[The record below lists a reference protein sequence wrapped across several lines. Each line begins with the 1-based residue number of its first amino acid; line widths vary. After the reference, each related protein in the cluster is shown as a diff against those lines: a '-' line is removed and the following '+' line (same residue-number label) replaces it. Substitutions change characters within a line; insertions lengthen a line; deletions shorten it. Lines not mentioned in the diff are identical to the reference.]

1 MTEVARLYK
10 FFKPTRYELHVTP
23 NAQALTFSGSVT
35 IEGTLASKQTTLRL
49 HSKDLRITEVAI
61 GASHRTFS
69 LDIENDELIIALQ
82 PSDKGKIRVSI
93 EFEGTITKPMHGLY
107 PCYARNGDVIL
118 ATQFESHH
126 AREVF
131 PCIDEPEAK
140 AVFSLSLTTT
150 SSDIVLA
157 NTEPLQVMRGPEL
170 STTVFEDTPIM
181 STYLLAFVTGPLHAV
196 EGETK
201 NGTKV
206 RIWASHDNA
215 DTTMTFALD
224 TAIRATEFF
233 NEYFDT
239 PYPLSKC
246 DHVALPD
253 FSSGAMENWGLITYR
268 EVCLIVDPQTTS
280 TNTKEYAATVI
291 AHELSHQWFGN
302 LVTMK
307 WWDDLWLN
315 ESFAT
320 LMEYVAVDALYPEW
334 NVMLSFA
341 SQEALSAFWRDSIPG
356 VQAVKCTVNH
366 PDEISTLFD
375 PSIVYAKG
383 ARLLLMAHNFV
394 GKNNFRKGLRLYFKR
409 FAYGNTKGSDLWQAL
424 EDASGKQVQKFMND
438 WIATNG
444 FPLVRVKQD
453 GQSLTLTQS
462 RFTDATATSDDT
474 TWPVPLD
481 LKPEQTPSLELFTA
495 KRKKYS
501 LGSSRFVRLNT
512 EGAHYSV
519 RYESDAHRQYLK
531 SQVKDGSIRPR
542 ERLFILNDSLMQA
555 RAGYSSIAETM
566 EILEALRD
574 ETEDPVWV
582 VMSMCMGDARTLVEG
597 SEVHESQMK
606 QFAWQLVAHQYKKL
620 GWKKDDNEDLTTTK
634 MRGIILGLATYSEE
648 QHVIDAALNEY
659 ASYKTLEEMP
669 ADTRHIVLAAAV
681 RHGGEKVFNRL
692 FTLYPTI
699 ANPELQQDVCNAL
712 TSTREVAHIKQLL
725 AQLKDE
731 NFVRLQDFDRWVI
744 YLLRNRKGRTATW
757 SWFTKNWVWIVE
769 NFGSDKSFD
778 NYPRFAGRVFG
789 TEAWLAKYNEFFE
802 PLKSEIALKRNIEIG
817 AQEITARI
825 AWRKR
830 DEKSLDNWLASRFNQ
845 AK

>member
-1 MTEVARLYK
+1 MTEVARLYQL
-10 FFKPTRYELHVTP
+10 FKPSRYELHITP
-23 NAQALTFSGSVT
+23 NKQALTFSGSVT
-35 IEGTLASKQTTLRL
+35 IEGTLSAKQNKLRL
-49 HSKDLRITEVAI
+49 HAKELVVTEVAI
-61 GASHRTFS
+61 NATHRDYA
-69 LDIENDELIIALQ
+69 LEADNDELVIELKD
-82 PSDKGKIRVSI
+82 SDKGTLRVSI

-131 PCIDEPEAK
+131 PCVDEPEAK
-140 AVFSLSLTTT
+140 AIFSLSLTIPTG
-150 SSDIVLA
+150 DVALA
-157 NTEPLQVMRGPEL
+157 NTEPSQAMHGPDFT
-170 STTVFEDTPIM
+170 TTVFEDTPVM

-206 RIWASHDNA
+206 RVWASA
-215 DTTMTFALD
+215 DHADDTMTFALD
-224 TAIRATEFF
+224 TGIRATEFF
-233 NEYFDT
+233 NDYFDT
-239 PYPLSKC
+239 PYPLTKC

-409 FAYGNTKGSDLWQAL
+409 FAYSNTKGNDLWQAL
-424 EDASGKQVQKFMND
+424 EDASGKKVRAFMND
-438 WIATNG
+438 WIETNG
-444 FPLVRVKQD
+444 FPLVRVSQD
-453 GQSLTLTQS
+453 GKKLALSQE
-462 RFTDATATSDDT
+462 RFSDITATADET
-474 TWPVPLD
+474 TWPVPLN
-481 LKPEQTPSLELFTA
+481 LKPEQTPEIELFTTRQKSYVLA
-495 KRKKYS
+495 
-501 LGSSRFVRLNT
+501 SSRYVRLNT

-519 RYESDAHRQYLK
+519 RYESEAHRKHLETQLGEGK
-531 SQVKDGSIRPR
+531 IRPR

-555 RAGYSSIAETM
+555 RAGYGSIAETM
-566 EILEALRD
+566 EILDAMKN

-582 VMSMCMGDARTLVEG
+582 VMSMCMGDARTLVDEN
-597 SEVHESQMK
+597 EHHESHMK
-606 QFAWQLVAHQYKKL
+606 QFSWQLVAHQYKKL
-620 GWKKDDNEDLTTTK
+620 GWKKRAKEDLTTTK
-634 MRGIILGLATYSEE
+634 MRGIILGLAAYSEE
-648 QHVIDAALNEY
+648 QAVIDAALKEY
-659 ASYKTLEEMP
+659 NSYDSLESMP
-669 ADTRHIVLAAAV
+669 ADTRHIVLSAAV
-681 RHGGEKVFNRL
+681 RHGGDTVFKRL
-692 FTLYPTI
+692 FELYPTI
-699 ANPELQQDVCNAL
+699 ANSELQQDVCNAL
-712 TSTREVAHIKQLL
+712 TSTRDEAHIKLL
-725 AQLKDE
+725 LSRLKDE
-731 NFVRLQDFDRWVI
+731 SFVRLQDFDRWVI

-757 SWFTKNWVWIVE
+757 NWFTKNWPWIVE

-789 TEAWLAKYNEFFE
+789 TEAWLTKYNTFFE
-802 PLKSEIALKRNIEIG
+802 PLKSEIALRRNIEIG
-817 AQEITARI
+817 AEEIKARI
-825 AWRKR
+825 AWKQR
-830 DEKSLDNWLASRFNQ
+830 DEQALEQWLSVRFNQ
-845 AK
+845 SK